1 MIELLL
7 ECVYVCMYVL
17 SCFLYVCMYVC
28 TSYLQWGMRCMESL
42 NQFRKIVT
50 LMFWSCLSAS
60 EAPSNMLKLEFMRS
74 ELEMV
79 TSVEPWR
86 TDTRPSFASK
96 DVRWS
101 THTRLESAKICT
113 VSLSPTPFT
122 WKLCS
127 ITLLTPL
134 KTMHLPDDDDDDDDQ
149 NPKTT
154 QFIPKWLISF
164 QIAPTTQ
171 TAQDMAFLVCIF
183 DETRE
188 IKLGV

>member
-1 MIELLL
+1 MKVVDILHN
-7 ECVYVCMYVL
+7 M

-60 EAPSNMLKLEFMRS
+60 EAPSNMLKLAFMRS

-127 ITLLTPL
+127 ITFA
-134 KTMHLPDDDDDDDDQ
+134 
-149 NPKTT
+149 NTT
-154 QFIPKWLISF
+154 QNN
-164 QIAPTTQ
+164 
-171 TAQDMAFLVCIF
+171 AFAWWWW
-183 DETRE
+183 RWS
-188 IKLGV
+188 KSKNHPPNSSPSG

>member
-1 MIELLL
+1 
-7 ECVYVCMYVL
+7 
-17 SCFLYVCMYVC
+17 
-28 TSYLQWGMRCMESL
+28 
-42 NQFRKIVT
+42 
-50 LMFWSCLSAS
+50 
-60 EAPSNMLKLEFMRS
+60 MLKLEFMRS

-134 KTMHLPDDDDDDDDQ
+134 KTMHLPDDDDDDDDDQ
-149 NPKTT
+149 NPQNHPIHPQVAN
-154 QFIPKWLISF
+154 QFPDCSNNTNSTGKDR
-164 QIAPTTQ
+164 T
-171 TAQDMAFLVCIF
+171 FLVCIF